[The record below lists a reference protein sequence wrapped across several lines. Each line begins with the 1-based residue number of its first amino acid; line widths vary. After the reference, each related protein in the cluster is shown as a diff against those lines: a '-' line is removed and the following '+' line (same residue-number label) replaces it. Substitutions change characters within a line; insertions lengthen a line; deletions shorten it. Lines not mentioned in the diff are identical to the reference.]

1 MFRPTRAIGNFDRS
15 IYYNEDE
22 HLVDATS
29 SPIISIPDVYHYVIE
44 DIWKSLVIIS
54 DGVVQNLKEF
64 NVEDIPI

>member
-1 MFRPTRAIGNFDRS
+1 MFHPTRAIGNFDRS

-29 SPIISIPDVYHYVIE
+29 APIISIPDVYHYVIE

-64 NVEDIPI
+64 NVEDIPM